1 MLRSLRASARCRY
14 RLWQMNHLLPSR
26 PCLVDLTEGIVYE
39 IGAGLFINWQE
50 NLFNLLCLFSNPLFS
65 HSLSNYL
72 LLDHFSQKSLQTVS
86 GLFSSA
92 NSLLL
97 ANFIKHCM
105 FAEWIF
111 QLPSGSDEL
120 TQNIRISVLSMY
132 HLQLA
137 NISLPDCH
145 NDFMFFSCKCTIL
158 IALSEFPQVTLVAM
172 PLTLGLSINYRF

>member
-1 MLRSLRASARCRY
+1 
-14 RLWQMNHLLPSR
+14 MNHLLPSR

-72 LLDHFSQKSLQTVS
+72 LLDRFSQKSLQTVS